1 MPQSQQEPLVSASL
15 TGAVPRVPPPWA
27 MTGGCP
33 TKQPP
38 LLHAPRECAGGAA
51 GAVVAAA
58 PSASLSEAHAA
69 PNHALP
75 AAGCHRYPLF
85 FLCPNSSFI

>member
-1 MPQSQQEPLVSASL
+1 MPQSQQEPLLSAGH

-27 MTGGCP
+27 MGGGGCP
-33 TKQPP
+33 HQAKTP
-38 LLHAPRECAGGAA
+38 LWYRRCGCPKECQLESAA
-51 GAVVAAA
+51 GMSVV
-58 PSASLSEAHAA
+58 EAHEA